1 MMGNPVNIGW
11 YGVMRV
17 DQFDVA
23 SFEFVLSGG
32 NVYCVSVDMC
42 SFVKNVCSPVTSITQ
57 SAR

>member
-1 MMGNPVNIGW
+1 
-11 YGVMRV
+11 MRV

-23 SFEFVLSGG
+23 SFEIVLSGG